1 MECCRLQL
9 SLRCPAGRADPK
21 TQEKRGWFVWVFN
34 TLGCE
39 MRGSSPVGAKTCRV
53 ALEGWGESLGKE
65 GVQALREG
73 SWGSPVPR
81 GAGTDTARPASGRE
95 DRGKVLAHGPLSNA
109 RYFRTSPRTR
119 L

>member
-1 MECCRLQL
+1 MPCCKSAACLGLSLELECCRLQL

-39 MRGSSPVGAKTCRV
+39 MRGSSPRR
-53 ALEGWGESLGKE
+53 GWDESLGKE

-73 SWGSPVPR
+73 S
-81 GAGTDTARPASGRE
+81 
-95 DRGKVLAHGPLSNA
+95 
-109 RYFRTSPRTR
+109 
-119 L
+119 